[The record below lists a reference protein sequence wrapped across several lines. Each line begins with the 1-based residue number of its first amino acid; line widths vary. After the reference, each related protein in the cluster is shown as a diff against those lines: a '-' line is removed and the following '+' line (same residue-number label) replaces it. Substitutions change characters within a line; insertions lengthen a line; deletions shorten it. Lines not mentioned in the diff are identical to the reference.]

1 MPNMRAFATLMVVTG
16 FGAVVTILAP
26 CARADDWSIGIG
38 IGVPGWVVAPP
49 PVYVEPPPVYV
60 APPPRYYV
68 PPGYLP
74 GYYYPPGY
82 YPPGY
87 YRPPVVVD
95 GGYADG

>member
-1 MPNMRAFATLMVVTG
+1 MRAFATLMVVTG

-38 IGVPGWVVAPP
+38 VPGWVVAR
-49 PVYVEPPPVYV
+49 
-60 APPPRYYV
+60 PPRYYV